1 MTTLIADAVG
11 AVVAALSAAPAVA
24 SQVSR
29 ARMRP
34 LAANQ
39 ASMVVV
45 RPIESSVN
53 EDELAGPIVSWNT
66 LIAVECY
73 ARTNVSTSPD
83 LAIDAVLQAVHARIA
98 SNPTLSGTVLSIQ
111 PRKVTF
117 DTDADGEASVCAVS
131 LFTARQRAAS
141 GAL

>member
-24 SQVSR
+24 GQVLR

-34 LAANQ
+34 LAADQ

-45 RPIESSVN
+45 RPVESAVT
-53 EDELAGPIVSWNT
+53 EDELAGPVVAWNT

-73 ARTNVSTSPD
+73 ARTNTATSPD
-83 LAIDAVLQAVHARIA
+83 LAVDAVLQAVHARLA
-98 SNPTLSGTVLSIQ
+98 ANPTLSGAVLSIQ

-117 DTDADGEASVCAVS
+117 DTDADGEASVCAIS
-131 LFTARQRAAS
+131 LFTARQRAEA